1 MTNEEMFQD
10 IKKLVQESLDSQTTR
25 LEKRM
30 DKKFE
35 KIDKRFEKIDKRFEK
50 IDKRF
55 EDIDQK
61 LEDNAV
67 VQNEILNSIAEKHE
81 LIDAELKN
89 HDKRI
94 TRLETKIA

>member
-1 MTNEEMFQD
+1 MAMTNEEMFQD

-30 DKKFE
+30 DKK
-35 KIDKRFEKIDKRFEK
+35 FEKIDKRFEK

>member
-30 DKKFE
+30 DKK
-35 KIDKRFEKIDKRFEK
+35 FEKIDKRFEK

>member
-10 IKKLVQESLDSQTTR
+10 IKHLVQESLDTQTAR
-25 LEKRM
+25 LEARM

-35 KIDKRFEKIDKRFEK
+35 KIDKRFEDMIKNLKKMLLF
-50 IDKRF
+50 
-55 EDIDQK
+55 
-61 LEDNAV
+61 
-67 VQNEILNSIAEKHE
+67 NEILNAVAEKHE

-94 TRLETKIA
+94 TRLEIKIA